1 MDMKLQLNS
10 LHWPNYNQK
19 MLSAHKKVMDHFGL
33 IMSYYEDQTNHGI
46 WMDRIISSS
55 KADVIGF
62 IEPDCIPLS
71 KEIVLESARY
81 AFNNQS
87 FVGIAQVSN
96 HIEPKCHVYAAPAF
110 YFISKE
116 AWQKLGRVSYVETRR
131 ADVGEEVSYKA
142 EEIGMRYRTY
152 YPDFFEREPVEGVW
166 PLGSYGYYGVG
177 TVFHNSIYHLYQGR
191 MGNNAELFEQRC
203 QDVIEGK
210 FSTVGMNSSTTFN
223 YKGRIVS

>member
-1 MDMKLQLNS
+1 MKLQLNS
-10 LHWPNYNQK
+10 LYWPNYNQK
-19 MLSAHKKVMDHFGL
+19 MLRAHKDVMDFLG
-33 IMSYYEDQTNHGI
+33 ITVSYYEDQTNHGI

-62 IEPDCIPLS
+62 IEPDCIPLT
-71 KEIVLESARY
+71 KQIVLDSARY
-81 AFNNQS
+81 AHNNES

-96 HIEPKCHVYAAPAF
+96 HIGTKSHVYAAPAF
-110 YFISKE
+110 YFISKK
-116 AWQKLGRVSYVETRR
+116 AWEKLGRVSFVETRR

-152 YPDFFEREPVEGVW
+152 YPNFFEREPVEGIW

-191 MGNNAELFEQRC
+191 MGNNAELFATRC
-203 QDVIEGK
+203 QQVIDRS
-210 FSTVGMNSSTTFN
+210 FSTIGMHSSTTFN
-223 YKGRIVS
+223 YDGRIVS